1 MWKLISFSILIFF
14 VNSTF
19 STKSEE
25 TCDKDSCKKG
35 TIFDSI
41 SRKINQCFYFSGLKW
56 HEFGWEKYINKDIT
70 TVDSEDPYKRFAI
83 NIVNS
88 VKIGV
93 NRTIPDHR

>member
-1 MWKLISFSILIFF
+1 MIKILAKKVSFH
-14 VNSTF
+14 
-19 STKSEE
+19 
-25 TCDKDSCKKG
+25 
-35 TIFDSI
+35 SI
-41 SRKINQCFYFSGLKW
+41 SRKKKPIHFLISHFSGLKW
-56 HEFGWEKYINKDIT
+56 HEFGWEKYIKKDIT

>member
-1 MWKLISFSILIFF
+1 MFF
-14 VNSTF
+14 LF
-19 STKSEE
+19 
-25 TCDKDSCKKG
+25 
-35 TIFDSI
+35 
-41 SRKINQCFYFSGLKW
+41 FSGLKW
-56 HEFGWEKYINKDIT
+56 HEFGWEKYIKKDIT

>member
-1 MWKLISFSILIFF
+1 MIKILAKKVQFSIQFQGKLIHSFI
-14 VNSTF
+14 
-19 STKSEE
+19 
-25 TCDKDSCKKG
+25 
-35 TIFDSI
+35 
-41 SRKINQCFYFSGLKW
+41 FSGLKW

-70 TVDSEDPYKRFAI
+70 KVDSEDPYKRFAI

>member
-1 MWKLISFSILIFF
+1 MIKILA
-14 VNSTF
+14 
-19 STKSEE
+19 
-25 TCDKDSCKKG
+25 KKVC
-35 TIFDSI
+35 FYSI
-41 SRKINQCFYFSGLKW
+41 SRKKPIHFLISHFSGLKW
-56 HEFGWEKYINKDIT
+56 HEFGWEKYIKKDIT